1 MDFDDHFPIGAVGK
15 RDRLDVRID
24 HGPLTGPVAAHFVA
38 SADMTAFHAIC
49 PNDILVHSC
58 KYRFHITSVE
68 AVVNTLKELH
78 FVRHSNLPSSCGTL
92 AQTHFPTPSSCRTS
106 DPCHR
111 PSWNR
116 NVYLATEWIV
126 GNPSLIRIMEGL
138 PVTQQVPLPRF

>member
-24 HGPLTGPVAAHFVA
+24 HGPLTDPVAAHFVA
-38 SADMTAFHAIC
+38 SPDMAAFHAIC

-68 AVVNTLKELH
+68 AVVNPLKELH
-78 FVRHSNLPSSCGTL
+78 FVRHSNLPSSL
-92 AQTHFPTPSSCRTS
+92 APWPKPHFPTPSSCRTS
-106 DPCHR
+106 DRRNR

-116 NVYLATEWIV
+116 NVYLATMWIV
-126 GNPSLIRIMEGL
+126 GIPSLATL
-138 PVTQQVPLPRF
+138 VDTSRFSECPN